1 MPARGWCVLWVLFVT
16 GCATSRT
23 WRLDTGE
30 GRAREHTPRTDT
42 RPVALEGDTFEKA
55 VRTLA
60 RGTPVSVHP
69 RREALRLL
77 NPGAERPRASL
88 GVVSVDDPRQGRV
101 RVAQGGTELEAA
113 YGRWCV
119 RKRLSGDCLHLLDRG
134 LTLDEEGKRTLAFR
148 IALDSV
154 WEETAEALE
163 GMVDPEATVSLL
175 VMTGA
180 VYFSLWLVPE
190 PLLTKGVAAT
200 LTVALI
206 AYLGWDTVWSL
217 IQGWRVLAAE
227 VREAE
232 TFDGIRDAG
241 EKYGEV
247 MGKQAARA
255 FVMLAMAALGSTAQ
269 TLATRVATLPGSAQA
284 ALVGAEQGGFR
295 LVAAAEVSAIEVS
308 ASGEVT
314 LALAPN
320 AVAMSAKGPN
330 VPAPVEVHEHHIATN
345 KWWEA
350 THNGGPWSP
359 QFQRVFDRAGMSL
372 DDPANKVSIAGHRG
386 PHPEEYHRE
395 VLRRLL
401 RATGRCR
408 SMNQCREALVN
419 GLKSLALEIRTEG
432 TKLNKWVTRAE

>member
-60 RGTPVSVHP
+60 RGAPVSVHP

-77 NPGAERPRASL
+77 NPGADRPRASL

-101 RVAQGGTELEAA
+101 RVSQGGTELEAA

-190 PLLTKGVAAT
+190 PLLSKGVAAT

-232 TFDGIRDAG
+232 TFDGIRSAG

-295 LVAAAEVSAIEVS
+295 LVAAAEVSAIAVS

-320 AVAMSAKGPN
+320 AVAMSAKGRN
-330 VPAPVEVHEHHIATN
+330 VPVPVEVRVHHIATN

-359 QFQRVFDRAGMSL
+359 KFQKLFDRAGMSL
-372 DDPANKVSIAGHRG
+372 DDEVNTVRVQGHQG
-386 PHPEEYHRE
+386 PHPREYHE
-395 VLRRLL
+395 TVHSRLSEAL
-401 RATGRCR
+401 GNCR
-408 SMNQCREALVN
+408 TILTCKEALVRE
-419 GLKSLALEIRTEG
+419 LQALGRQISKPNTR
-432 TKLNKWVTRAE
+432 LNLLVTQP

>member
-1 MPARGWCVLWVLFVT
+1 MLWVLFVT

-42 RPVALEGDTFEKA
+42 RPVTLERDTFEKA

-60 RGTPVSVHP
+60 REAPVSAHP

-77 NPGAERPRASL
+77 NPGADRPRASL

-101 RVAQGGTELEAA
+101 RVAQGRTELETA

-119 RKRLSGDCLHLLDRG
+119 RKRLSGDCLRLLDRG

-180 VYFSLWLVPE
+180 VYFGLWLVPE
-190 PLLTKGVAAT
+190 PLLSKGVAAT

-227 VREAE
+227 VKEAQ

-284 ALVGAEQGGFR
+284 ALAGAEQGGFR
-295 LVAAAEVSAIEVS
+295 LVAAAEVSAIAVS

-314 LALAPN
+314 LVLAPN
-320 AVAMSAKGPN
+320 AVAMGTKGPN
-330 VPAPVEVHEHHIATN
+330 VPAPVEVRVHHIATN

-359 QFQRVFDRAGMSL
+359 KFQELFDRAGMSL
-372 DDPANKVSIAGHRG
+372 DDEVNTVRVRGHQG
-386 PHPEEYHRE
+386 PHPRKYHEEVYE
-395 VLRRLL
+395 RLKEAL
-401 RATGRCR
+401 GRCR
-408 SMNQCREALVN
+408 SIQRCSEALVKELQSM
-419 GLKSLALEIRTEG
+419 GAEISTEG
-432 TKLNKWVTRAE
+432 SRLNLLVTQP

>member
-1 MPARGWCVLWVLFVT
+1 
-16 GCATSRT
+16 
-23 WRLDTGE
+23 
-30 GRAREHTPRTDT
+30 
-42 RPVALEGDTFEKA
+42 
-55 VRTLA
+55 
-60 RGTPVSVHP
+60 
-69 RREALRLL
+69 
-77 NPGAERPRASL
+77 
-88 GVVSVDDPRQGRV
+88 
-101 RVAQGGTELEAA
+101 
-113 YGRWCV
+113 
-119 RKRLSGDCLHLLDRG
+119 RKRLSGDCLHLLERG
-134 LTLDEEGKRTLAFR
+134 LTLDEEGKRALAFR

-190 PLLTKGVAAT
+190 PLLSKGVAAT

-227 VREAE
+227 VRDAD
-232 TFDGIRDAG
+232 TFDGIRNAG

-269 TLATRVATLPGSAQA
+269 TLASRVATLPGSAQA

-295 LVAAAEVSAIEVS
+295 LVAAAEVSAVAVS

-314 LALAPN
+314 IALAPN
-320 AVAMSAKGPN
+320 AVAMGTKGPN
-330 VPAPVEVHEHHIATN
+330 VPAPVDVHEHHIATN

-359 QFQRVFDRAGMSL
+359 QFQRLFDRAGMSL
-372 DDPANKVSIAGHRG
+372 DDPANKVSIAGHKG
-386 PHPEEYHRE
+386 PHPEAYHRE
-395 VLRRLL
+395 VLKRLL

-432 TKLNKWVTRAE
+432 TKLNGWVTRSE

>member
-1 MPARGWCVLWVLFVT
+1 MTLRWLCVLWMLLVT

-30 GRAREHTPRTDT
+30 GRAREYTPRTGT
-42 RPVALEGDTFEKA
+42 RPVALDGDTFEEA

-60 RGTPVSVHP
+60 RDAPVPVHP

-77 NPGAERPRASL
+77 NPRAERPRASL

-101 RVAQGGTELEAA
+101 RVSQGGTELESA
-113 YGRWCV
+113 YGRWCA

-163 GMVDPEATVSLL
+163 GMVDGEAMVTLL
-175 VMTGA
+175 ATTGA
-180 VYFSLWLVPE
+180 VYFGLWLVPE

-227 VREAE
+227 VEEAR
-232 TFDGIRDAG
+232 TFDGVRDAG

-284 ALVGAEQGGFR
+284 ALVGTEQGGFR
-295 LVAAAEVSAIEVS
+295 LVAAAEVSAVAVS

-330 VPAPVEVHEHHIATN
+330 VPVPVEVRVHHIATN

-359 QFQRVFDRAGMSL
+359 RFQELFDRAGMSL
-372 DDPANKVSIAGHRG
+372 DDEVNTVGVPGHQG
-386 PHPEEYHRE
+386 PHPQQYHAAI
-395 VLRRLL
+395 LQRLKKAL
-401 RATGRCR
+401 GRCQ
-408 SMNQCREALVN
+408 SIAQCRNALTRELRIL
-419 GLKSLALEIRTEG
+419 GREILQPG
-432 TKLNKWVTRAE
+432 TDLHDWVVRN

>member
-1 MPARGWCVLWVLFVT
+1 MSLRWLCVLWVLFVT

-42 RPVALEGDTFEKA
+42 RPVALEADTFEKA

-60 RGTPVSVHP
+60 RGAPVSVHP
-69 RREALRLL
+69 RREALLLL
-77 NPGAERPRASL
+77 NPAADSPRASL

-101 RVAQGGTELEAA
+101 RVAQGSTELEAA

-227 VREAE
+227 VKEAQ
-232 TFDGIRDAG
+232 TFDGVRDAG

-255 FVMLAMAALGSTAQ
+255 FVMLAMAALGGTAQ

-295 LVAAAEVSAIEVS
+295 LVAAAEVSAIAVS
-308 ASGEVT
+308 VRGEVT
-314 LALAPN
+314 IALAPN
-320 AVAMSAKGPN
+320 AVAMSAKGRN
-330 VPAPVEVHEHHIATN
+330 VPMPVEVHVHHIATN

-350 THNGGPWSP
+350 TRDGGPWSP
-359 QFQRVFDRAGMSL
+359 KFQELFDRAGMSL
-372 DDPANKVSIAGHRG
+372 DDEVNTVRVSGHKG
-386 PHPEEYHRE
+386 PHPRQYHE
-395 VLRRLL
+395 AVYERLKDAL
-401 RATGRCR
+401 GRCR
-408 SMNQCREALVN
+408 SIQKCSEALVKELQLL
-419 GLKSLALEIRTEG
+419 GAEINTQNSR
-432 TKLNKWVTRAE
+432 LNLLVTQP

>member
-16 GCATSRT
+16 GCGTSRT
-23 WRLDTGE
+23 VRLDTGE

-42 RPVALEGDTFEKA
+42 RPVTLDEDTFEKA

-60 RGTPVSVHP
+60 REAPVSVHP

-77 NPGAERPRASL
+77 NPRADSPRASL

-101 RVAQGGTELEAA
+101 RVAQGSTELEAA

-119 RKRLSGDCLHLLDRG
+119 RKRLSGDCLHLLDKG

-227 VREAE
+227 VKEAQ
-232 TFDGIRDAG
+232 TFDGVRDAG

-255 FVMLAMAALGSTAQ
+255 FVMLAMAALGGTAQ

-295 LVAAAEVSAIEVS
+295 LVAAAEVSAIAVS
-308 ASGEVT
+308 VRGEVT
-314 LALAPN
+314 IALAPN
-320 AVAMSAKGPN
+320 AVAMSAKGRN
-330 VPAPVEVHEHHIATN
+330 VPVPVEVHVHHIATN

-350 THNGGPWSP
+350 TRDGGPWSP
-359 QFQRVFDRAGMSL
+359 KFQELFDRAGMSL
-372 DDPANKVSIAGHRG
+372 DDELNTVRVPGHKG
-386 PHPEEYHRE
+386 PHPREYHETILGR
-395 VLRRLL
+395 LRTAL
-401 RATGRCR
+401 GRCQ
-408 SMNQCREALVN
+408 SIAQCRNALTKE
-419 GLKSLALEIRTEG
+419 LKKLGREILQEG
-432 TKLNKWVTRAE
+432 TDLHGWVVRD

>member
-23 WRLDTGE
+23 VRLDTGE
-30 GRAREHTPRTDT
+30 GRAREYTPRTDT
-42 RPVALEGDTFEKA
+42 RPVTLESDTFEQA

-60 RGTPVSVHP
+60 RGAPP
-69 RREALRLL
+69 GREALRLL
-77 NPGAERPRASL
+77 NPGTARPRTSL
-88 GVVSVDDPRQGRV
+88 GVVSVDDPSQGRV
-101 RVAQGGTELEAA
+101 RVAQGSTELEAA
-113 YGRWCV
+113 YGRWCE

-163 GMVDPEATVSLL
+163 GMVDPEAMVSLL
-175 VMTGA
+175 VTTGA

-217 IQGWRVLAAE
+217 IQGWRALAAE
-227 VREAE
+227 VKEAE

-269 TLATRVATLPGSAQA
+269 TLASRVSTLPGSAQA

-295 LVAAAEVSAIEVS
+295 LVAAAEVSAIAVS

-314 LALAPN
+314 IALAPN
-320 AVAMSAKGPN
+320 AVAMGTKGPN
-330 VPAPVEVHEHHIATN
+330 VPAPVEVHVHHIATN

-350 THNGGPWSP
+350 TRDGGPWSP
-359 QFQRVFDRAGMSL
+359 QFQKLFDRAGMSL
-372 DDPANKVSIAGHRG
+372 DDEVNTVRVPGHKG
-386 PHPEEYHRE
+386 PHPREYHE
-395 VLRRLL
+395 AIYERLSKAL
-401 RATGRCR
+401 GRCR
-408 SMNQCREALVN
+408 SIQACSKALVKE
-419 GLKSLALEIRTEG
+419 LESLGAEISTQN
-432 TKLNKWVTRAE
+432 THLNLLVTQP

>member
-1 MPARGWCVLWVLFVT
+1 MSLRWLCVMWMLLVT

-60 RGTPVSVHP
+60 RGAPVSVHP

-77 NPGAERPRASL
+77 NPAAERPRASL

-101 RVAQGGTELEAA
+101 RVAQGSTELEAA

-134 LTLDEEGKRTLAFR
+134 LTLDEEGMRTLAFR

-217 IQGWRVLAAE
+217 IQGWRALAAE

-314 LALAPN
+314 IALAPN

-359 QFQRVFDRAGMSL
+359 QFQRLFDRAGMSL
-372 DDPANKVSIAGHRG
+372 DDPANKVRVPGHKG
-386 PHPEEYHRE
+386 PHPEAYHQR
-395 VLRRLL
+395 VLSRLNE
-401 RATGRCR
+401 AMEDCG
-408 SMNQCREALVN
+408 SIHQCREALTN
-419 GLKSLALEIRTEG
+419 ELRRLASDI
-432 TKLNKWVTRAE
+432 LNTSTTLHKWVTKS

>member
-1 MPARGWCVLWVLFVT
+1 MPARGWCVLWMLFVT

-30 GRAREHTPRTDT
+30 GPAREYTPRTET
-42 RPVALEGDTFEKA
+42 PPVSLDGDTFEET

-60 RGTPVSVHP
+60 RGAPVP
-69 RREALRLL
+69 K
-77 NPGAERPRASL
+77 RPRASL
-88 GVVSVDDPRQGRV
+88 GVVSVNSV
-101 RVAQGGTELEAA
+101 RVSQGGSELEAA

-134 LTLDEEGKRTLAFR
+134 LTLDEEGKRALAFR

-190 PLLTKGVAAT
+190 PLLSKGVAAT

-227 VREAE
+227 VRDAD
-232 TFDGIRDAG
+232 TFDGIRSAG

-269 TLATRVATLPGSAQA
+269 TLASRVATLPGSAQA

-295 LVAAAEVSAIEVS
+295 LVAAAEVSAVAVS

-314 LALAPN
+314 IALAPN
-320 AVAMSAKGPN
+320 AVAMGAKGSN
-330 VPAPVEVHEHHIATN
+330 VPAPVEVRVHHIATN

-359 QFQRVFDRAGMSL
+359 RFQKLFDRAGMSL
-372 DDPANKVSIAGHRG
+372 DDEVNTVRVPGHKG
-386 PHPEEYHRE
+386 PHPEAYHKAVYKR
-395 VLRRLL
+395 LRDAL
-401 RATGRCR
+401 GRCR
-408 SMNQCREALVN
+408 TILTCRESLVEE
-419 GLKSLALEIRTEG
+419 LQSLGQEISTQN
-432 TKLNKWVTRAE
+432 TPLNLLVTQP